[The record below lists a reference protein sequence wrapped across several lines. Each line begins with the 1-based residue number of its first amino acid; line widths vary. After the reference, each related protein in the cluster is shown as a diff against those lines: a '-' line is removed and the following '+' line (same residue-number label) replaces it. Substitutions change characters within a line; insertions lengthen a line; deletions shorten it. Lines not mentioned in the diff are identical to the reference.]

1 MNSPFFTC
9 LVLSHDKPEH
19 VVEAIASICSQS
31 FSDWEAIVFD
41 SGLLYDQ
48 GFFTSLP
55 AMADPRIRLIRS
67 WETEELRR
75 TRTIASWCFN
85 ECLRKKLVRGSFVTY
100 LCDDDLLDPGA
111 YSAFYQHIQQNPGTM
126 ALYGSVDMSVVNRI
140 GEKFLLWQ
148 SPAREIKGRCCHGGV
163 LDKTVDYL
171 QFCHHI
177 EVLKVFPDTEFWP
190 EDREA
195 MRHADGLFMERIGEH
210 FPIFPVPARIGEN
223 RKVPQS
229 LNDGGEN
236 AERLAEQGRTAQADR
251 RLREQL
257 GIVGRILIR
266 SGVVGWWRS
275 LIRACGRAQA
285 VALTGPSAARGNNFP
300 SSARKIRA

>member
-1 MNSPFFTC
+1 MNTPLFTC
-9 LVLSHDKPEH
+9 LVLSHDKPEY
-19 VVEAIASICSQS
+19 VVEAISSLQNQS

-41 SGLLYDQ
+41 SGVLYDQ
-48 GFFTSLP
+48 GFFATLP
-55 AMADPRIRLIRS
+55 AMADPRIRLVRS
-67 WETEELRR
+67 WETEELRQ

-85 ECLRKKLVRGSFVTY
+85 ECLRKKLVRGSFLTY

-111 YSAFYQHIQQNPGTM
+111 FSAFDSHLQQNPGTM
-126 ALYGSVDMSVVNRI
+126 AMYGSVDMTVVNRQ

-148 SPAREIKGRCCHGGV
+148 SPAHEIKGRCCQGGV

-177 EVLKVFPDTEFWP
+177 DVLKVFPNEEYWP
-190 EDREA
+190 EDRAA
-195 MRHADGLFMERIGEH
+195 MRHADGLFMEQIGEH
-210 FPIFPVPARIGEN
+210 FPIFPVSARIGEN

-236 AERLAEQGRTAQADR
+236 AERLAELGRLTEADR
-251 RLREQL
+251 RLRAKW

-266 SGVVGWWRS
+266 SGIVSRWRS
-275 LIRACGRAQA
+275 LVSACDRGRA
-285 VALTGPSAARGNNFP
+285 VARRTAECPNVV
-300 SSARKIRA
+300 SSNAGKIRT